1 MHLSRVKLTNGCHET
16 LDKKK
21 KGQTWLLQGSA
32 WRTDEWRSQQK
43 HDRMMFSIVQKKK
56 NKKINEIQ
64 RERKWN
70 ENADHRSHVNYGFNQ
85 TQSLLPIL
93 LCLTYCPEQ
102 YDWQLNSCF
111 RCVCLEWRM
120 FHREPLTRRQFV
132 TCTYTVNSLKWI
144 TFPYGTER
152 EKKNVHDSIEP
163 AAHDLIQYRSQISC
177 WRLCW
182 NTQDEKP
189 TVPPVETH
197 RQVTTLTSNDTMNK
211 YISLK
216 KFSSICACCC

>member
-1 MHLSRVKLTNGCHET
+1 M
-16 LDKKK
+16 
-21 KGQTWLLQGSA
+21 QGSA

-152 EKKNVHDSIEP
+152 EKKMCTILLNQLHMILYSIGP
-163 AAHDLIQYRSQISC
+163 RFHVDVY
-177 WRLCW
+177 
-182 NTQDEKP
+182 
-189 TVPPVETH
+189 VETH
-197 RQVTTLTSNDTMNK
+197 RTKSRRFRPSKPIDKLRHSRQTTRWINTFL
-211 YISLK
+211 
-216 KFSSICACCC
+216 